1 MISIGATPFS
11 SVNIIGFNAPEWN
24 IAFFGSIFG
33 KYLPVG
39 IYTTNSPEACKYVVL
54 HSEAEVIVAE
64 NKEQLTKFL
73 RIWDETPKVRMIVL
87 YSDRLPDNIPQNRKS
102 QVVLWKD
109 FLEMGHKYKSSSL
122 ENSLENRMNSQRPG
136 NCCTLVYTSG
146 TTGPPKGV
154 MISHDNYTWTSSS
167 LVNKYGYEYGNE
179 RIVSYLPLSHVAAQM
194 IDISGA
200 LITGAEVTFATA
212 DALQG
217 ALVEVLKEIKPTFFF
232 SVPRVW
238 EKIEEKMKI
247 MAAKNNFVLKSIGF
261 LIIISNLLKLFN
273 IKKEIGQNLLD
284 LKEHMLKLIINQLE

>member
-1 MISIGATPFS
+1 MKRNKKWVTWTYKKYYEDCCKFAKGMISIGATPFS

-54 HSEAEVIVAE
+54 HSEAEVIVTE

-73 RIWDETPKVRMIVL
+73 KIWDETPKVRMIIV
-87 YSDRLPDNIPQNRKS
+87 YSDRLPDNIPENRKS
-102 QVVLWKD
+102 QVVLWKE
-109 FLEMGHKYKSSSL
+109 FLEMGNKYKSSSL
-122 ENSLENRMNSQRPG
+122 ENSLEHRIDSQKPG

-167 LVNKYGYEYGNE
+167 LMNKYGCDYGNE

-194 IDISGA
+194 IDISGS
-200 LITGAEVTFATA
+200 LISGGEVTFATA

-261 LIIISNLLKLFN
+261 FYHKL
-273 IKKEIGQNLLD
+273 
-284 LKEHMLKLIINQLE
+284 